1 MKRKWKKWGCL
12 FLVLVL
18 GIAGGTGPP
27 AAALT
32 VTDLVKQAVDG
43 RFCWTLQ
50 VRLDREGIPPEQRDA
65 GNSCLLDLRL
75 DLYTGELVPSAAPCS
90 LPPSAY
96 HSCCYILAAP
106 LFLAASATALATAG
120 PTRLSNALGIM

>member
-1 MKRKWKKWGCL
+1 MEKVG
-12 FLVLVL
+12 VSVS
-18 GIAGGTGPP
+18 GAGSGHCRGTGPP

-75 DLYTGELVPSAAPCS
+75 DLYTGELVSVSCS
-90 LPPSAY
+90 L
-96 HSCCYILAAP
+96 
-106 LFLAASATALATAG
+106 
-120 PTRLSNALGIM
+120 